1 MIEIKNLSVELDK
14 RTIFENVSFSIGNG
28 VVAILGLNGCG
39 KTTLLKT
46 IVGLIKPQNGE
57 IKVDNKNIFTLS
69 RKEIGK
75 KIAYLPQEYP
85 TYFSFTVKEMILMGR
100 TPHIDNF
107 KFPSKHDFEV
117 AQNSAKEIG
126 ITHLQ
131 NKYFTHLSGGEK
143 KLVLIS
149 MILAQETEYI
159 ILDEPTSFLDLHNSM
174 IIIDKINKLAK
185 YHNKKIIISMHDIN
199 QTLLCADN
207 VLLLNGHEIPRF
219 GNTYN
224 LITKDNLSDLYK
236 MDFEIINDKNKIKYV
251 IPSTYY
257 DNIKTTN

>member
-1 MIEIKNLSVELDK
+1 
-14 RTIFENVSFSIGNG
+14 
-28 VVAILGLNGCG
+28 
-39 KTTLLKT
+39 
-46 IVGLIKPQNGE
+46 
-57 IKVDNKNIFTLS
+57 
-69 RKEIGK
+69 
-75 KIAYLPQEYP
+75 
-85 TYFSFTVKEMILMGR
+85 
-100 TPHIDNF
+100 
-107 KFPSKHDFEV
+107 
-117 AQNSAKEIG
+117 
-126 ITHLQ
+126 
-131 NKYFTHLSGGEK
+131 
-143 KLVLIS
+143 
-149 MILAQETEYI
+149 
-159 ILDEPTSFLDLHNSM
+159 M